1 MFPRDPIDEI
11 RLPGF
16 VQIEPV
22 GHCTRLWSKGVRGLR
37 DEGAPFSAP
46 ALYRY
51 DAFCRLV
58 DELPPQSELELRGIG
73 EPLLHPRFFDMVRY
87 AAARGIRVSTE
98 TDLPTLSER
107 RADECAASGLR
118 RLRVRAK
125 SAASAA
131 LSRLARLTAA
141 KRRARTPWPVVTV
154 VTGNREALSE
164 LVRRAAH
171 GGAEAV
177 ELGEGPLP
185 EDAVALAKALD
196 IRLKTSTSGA
206 SASGAQGSCDWPWR
220 KAFVSVA
227 GEAKPCCMPPPQ
239 QGSMGN
245 VDRLGLAAVW
255 HGPALREFRAQLAS
269 DQPPR
274 ICRDCANYR
283 SNDGGS

>member
-1 MFPRDPIDEI
+1 MIPRDPIDEI

-37 DEGAPFSAP
+37 DEGAQFSAP

-58 DELPPQSELELRGIG
+58 DQLPPQSDLELRGIG

-87 AAARGIRVSTE
+87 AAGRGIRVSTE
-98 TDLPTLSER
+98 TDLPALSER

-131 LSRLARLTAA
+131 LGRLARLAAA
-141 KRRARTPWPVVTV
+141 KRRAGTPWPVVTV
-154 VTGNREALSE
+154 VTANLENLGE

-171 GGAEAV
+171 GGAESV
-177 ELGEGPLP
+177 ELSKGPLP

-196 IRLKTSTSGA
+196 LRLEGPKP
-206 SASGAQGSCDWPWR
+206 GAQGGCDWPWR
-220 KAFVSVA
+220 KAFVSVS
-227 GEAKPCCMPPPQ
+227 GDAKPCCMPPPL
-239 QGSMGN
+239 QGGMGN
-245 VDRLGLAAVW
+245 VDRLGMAAVW
-255 HGPALREFRAQLAS
+255 NGPALREFRAQLTS
-269 DQPPR
+269 DRPPP
-274 ICRDCANYR
+274 ICRDCVNYC
-283 SNDGGS
+283 GS